1 MTMKHFYLTLA
12 SICLAALSAFAQHT
26 ATIVVTDNST
36 GLPVENAS
44 VTLDGNTH
52 TTNAAGEAVFPEL
65 EDNTYPYSVSAV
77 CHYESSGL
85 INVFGADATSSIG
98 LDPLT
103 RNNLFFFIGDPLAI
117 TGSTVEVTDGAD
129 FFVSFVT
136 SDPFGGEMIDD
147 VPFGEYTYTITTPC
161 YQTVSGTVT
170 VDCNNGEG
178 IMVMENP
185 EPATRNN
192 LFFFIGDPMAI
203 TGSTVEVTDG
213 DQYNESF
220 VTSDPF
226 GGEMLPD
233 VPFGE
238 YSYTITTPC
247 METVT
252 GTVTVDCN
260 EGDGI
265 AVIANPEPSTTNN
278 LFFFIGDPIAILG
291 VTVEVTDGADY
302 YESFET
308 NDPFGGEMLEN
319 VPFGEYSY
327 TLTKPCMETVTGT
340 VTVDCN
346 EGDGIAVIAN
356 PAAATTNNL
365 FFYIGDPMAII
376 GATVQVT
383 NGADYDTTFVTF
395 DTFGGELLADVPF
408 GEISYTITT
417 PCYETVMG
425 TVTVDCNN
433 GDGIA
438 VFEDPEPANNLFF
451 FIGEPLAIVGATVH
465 VSNGAD
471 YDTTFV
477 TSDTFGG
484 EMLAGVPFGEIS
496 YTITT
501 PCYETVSS
509 MVTVDC
515 NGGNGI
521 AVNANPAPI
530 DFDVSVTLVDHTL
543 TAGAEGMH
551 YQWVDCND
559 QNAPIDGA
567 TDQSYEVTTSGNY
580 AVIVSDGDC
589 SQTSICTAVIVTGLE
604 ELEGADAF
612 SVYPVPFGDRLTVQT
627 HGTVGPVRAELFSLS
642 GQLLL
647 DVTHSGIDINL
658 PTAGLA
664 SGSYIL
670 RLTSDNARS
679 TVKVVK

>member
-1 MTMKHFYLTLA
+1 
-12 SICLAALSAFAQHT
+12 
-26 ATIVVTDNST
+26 
-36 GLPVENAS
+36 
-44 VTLDGNTH
+44 
-52 TTNAAGEAVFPEL
+52 
-65 EDNTYPYSVSAV
+65 
-77 CHYESSGL
+77 
-85 INVFGADATSSIG
+85 
-98 LDPLT
+98 
-103 RNNLFFFIGDPLAI
+103 
-117 TGSTVEVTDGAD
+117 
-129 FFVSFVT
+129 
-136 SDPFGGEMIDD
+136 
-147 VPFGEYTYTITTPC
+147 
-161 YQTVSGTVT
+161 
-170 VDCNNGEG
+170 
-178 IMVMENP
+178 
-185 EPATRNN
+185 
-192 LFFFIGDPMAI
+192 MAI
-203 TGSTVEVTDG
+203 NIT
-213 DQYNESF
+213 SF

-308 NDPFGGEMLEN
+308 SDPFGGEMLEN

-559 QNAPIDGA
+559 QNASTCHGSSYGDNKRHCGIVVMGIAHRPLFARRRPLRKNSRHSHYPSCSA
-567 TDQSYEVTTSGNY
+567 TGSRANPWHGRPCSSGTL
-580 AVIVSDGDC
+580 
-589 SQTSICTAVIVTGLE
+589 Q
-604 ELEGADAF
+604 
-612 SVYPVPFGDRLTVQT
+612 PVRLT
-627 HGTVGPVRAELFSLS
+627 
-642 GQLLL
+642 LL